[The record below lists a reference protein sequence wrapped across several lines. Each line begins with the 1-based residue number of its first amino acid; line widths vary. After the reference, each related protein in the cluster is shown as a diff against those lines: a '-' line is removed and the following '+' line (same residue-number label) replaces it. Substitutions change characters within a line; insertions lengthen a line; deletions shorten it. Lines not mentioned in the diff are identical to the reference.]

1 MAATAGLDQTDD
13 ASALSYFQKT
23 VCLHDWW
30 LVKSDREFE
39 GKRLAVAGST
49 AREKQAVRL
58 FSSAPIV
65 KRYDFST
72 METADGICVV
82 ISGLINKLRTQE
94 NGFPSMV
101 GSHFVLG
108 FPTDWEEYATKFTE
122 GDSTNGIHSGT
133 ISDSAIA
140 GKEKSCPTSE
150 QTPNNHEQ
158 VNHRSKL
165 DVEAL
170 KGNLKNNAGSGCSMK
185 LKREML
191 SPKPETFKN
200 PDGAKQNSSSGVTI
214 QSEGIMDISDNVPD
228 HSVGQ
233 ISGNLSEVVRSK
245 REDEKWTVSG
255 LKSPTSE
262 QTPNNHEQ
270 VIHKGSPKNSPG
282 SGCSTKHKNKM
293 LSPKTKTFENP
304 DEAKLNSSS
313 GVTIQPEGIMD
324 ISDNVPDHSVG
335 QILGNLSENVRSKGE
350 VEKWTVSG
358 LKRESIKMN
367 SVPVASGNMSEI
379 LQNHNFEFEDNNISS
394 SSTYVGKSDAKERAN
409 KKKTKR
415 NLMFDQTVSRRSQER
430 KNKKSIVSPE
440 SLSYGR
446 SRSGK
451 LLIPTMEFWRNQ
463 LPVYDADRKITGIM
477 TEKRIDTRV
486 YLSDLHNGDLQN
498 MR

>member
-1 MAATAGLDQTDD
+1 MASTAGLDQTDD

-82 ISGLINKLRTQE
+82 IKGFINKPRTQE

-108 FPTDWEEYATKFTE
+108 FPTDWEEYATKFME

-133 ISDSAIA
+133 IADSAIA
-140 GKEKSCPTSE
+140 GTEKSCPTSE

-158 VNHRSKL
+158 VTHR
-165 DVEAL
+165 
-170 KGNLKNNAGSGCSMK
+170 GS
-185 LKREML
+185 L
-191 SPKPETFKN
+191 
-200 PDGAKQNSSSGVTI
+200 
-214 QSEGIMDISDNVPD
+214 
-228 HSVGQ
+228 
-233 ISGNLSEVVRSK
+233 
-245 REDEKWTVSG
+245 
-255 LKSPTSE
+255 
-262 QTPNNHEQ
+262 
-270 VIHKGSPKNSPG
+270 KNSPG
-282 SGCSTKHKNKM
+282 SGCSMKHKNKM

-304 DEAKLNSSS
+304 DGAKLNSSS
-313 GVTIQPEGIMD
+313 GVSIQPEGIMD

-335 QILGNLSENVRSKGE
+335 QILGSLSENVRGKGKD
-350 VEKWTVSG
+350 EKCTVSG
-358 LKRESIKMN
+358 LKSESIKMN

-379 LQNHNFEFEDNNISS
+379 LKNHKFEFEDNSIPS
-394 SSTYVGKSDAKERAN
+394 SSTYEGKSDDAKEGADR
-409 KKKTKR
+409 KKTKR
-415 NLMFDQTVSRRSQER
+415 NLIFDQNVSRSQEL
-430 KNKKSIVSPE
+430 KNEKSIVTPE

-446 SRSGK
+446 SRSGR
-451 LLIPTMEFWRNQ
+451 LLLPTMEFWRNQ

-477 TEKRIDTRV
+477 TEKVLKITTDGARCIGARFKPWTS
-486 YLSDLHNGDLQN
+486 LGLFCIF
-498 MR
+498 